1 MNIVNYLSKDL
12 LSKVE
17 LNKRIGTLSIT
28 GKLISLYP
36 TDSWL
41 KVNRWLEENTVNPIK
56 KLTIQL
62 DCINSGN
69 VVELVTFIRKMNNRM
84 NSNIE
89 INWEYDSE
97 NEDMKELGEDIHAIT
112 KVPFVLNSIGNY
124 STNRIESYA

>member
-124 STNRIESYA
+124 STKRIESYA